1 MSKKSNRIGKQHIF
15 VIVLTISFILVNFI
29 RIYNLE
35 NTLTSGVLTE
45 DTQVHFIDVGQ
56 GDSSLILSGGE
67 AILIDA
73 GPNSNE
79 NNLVAYLKSLG
90 INQLKLIVATHPH
103 EDHIGGIDAV
113 LRDIGADEILMTDNI
128 HTTGTYTDMLDAI
141 DETNTKLTIA
151 SPGDKYSFNT
161 GATLSVLSPYQDDK
175 FENLNDYSIV
185 TRLQAGENSVLFT
198 GDIEESAEKSLLLS
212 NGLLKSDIL
221 KSPHHG
227 STTSSTLAFMRIVRP
242 NTAIISCGV
251 DNKYGH
257 PHKEIL
263 DLYENNN
270 IDIRR
275 TDKEGNIIYNF
286 EVAS

>member
-1 MSKKSNRIGKQHIF
+1 MSRKPSAIQKKHIF
-15 VIVLTISFILVNFI
+15 VIILTISFILVNFV
-29 RIYNLE
+29 RIYNMESGLIA
-35 NTLTSGVLTE
+35 GVLTE

-73 GPNSNE
+73 GPNGNE
-79 NNLVAYLKSLG
+79 KNLVSYLKSLG
-90 INQLKLIVATHPH
+90 INQLKLVVATHPH

-113 LRDIGADEILMTDNI
+113 LRDIGADEILISDNI
-128 HTTGTYTDMLDAI
+128 HTTQTYTDMLDAI
-141 DETNTKLTIA
+141 DETGTKLTIA
-151 SPGDKYSFNT
+151 NPGDKYTFST
-161 GATLSVLSPYQDDK
+161 GATLSVLSPYPDDK
-175 FENLNDYSIV
+175 FKNLNDYSIV

-198 GDIEESAEKSLLLS
+198 GDIEADAEKSLLLS
-212 NGLLKSDIL
+212 TGLLKSDIL

-227 STTSSTLAFMRIVRP
+227 STTSSTIPFMRIVKP
-242 NTAIISCGV
+242 QIAIISCGK

-270 IDIRR
+270 IDVRR
-275 TDKEGNIIYNF
+275 TDEEGTIIYNF